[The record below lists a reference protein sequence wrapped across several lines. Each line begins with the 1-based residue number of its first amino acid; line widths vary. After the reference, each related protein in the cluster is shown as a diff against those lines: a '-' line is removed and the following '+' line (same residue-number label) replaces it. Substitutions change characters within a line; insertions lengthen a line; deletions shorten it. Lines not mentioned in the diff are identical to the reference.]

1 MTKVDILIVGTGA
14 AGEYAAG
21 YALGNGRS
29 VGMVERARI
38 GGACIFNACIPTK
51 ALIQAAST
59 YNRMKGV
66 DFFGLPPCREQAD
79 YRSVKQFKDGVIAGI
94 GTGRDARWRER
105 GARLFEGVAR
115 FKSPHEVLVGDDT
128 IHADKIIVCTGSSPV
143 IPPIPGLEE
152 AGCITNIEALQLEGV
167 PPRLVI
173 IGGGA
178 VGVEFA
184 QIFSAFGS
192 QVHILEM
199 MDRVLAA
206 EDADVSSAI
215 EESMRLRKV
224 TISTSVKVTSVKK
237 AASGK
242 VLQIERADGAAQ
254 ALECDEILVAA
265 GRKPSIED
273 LDLPAAG
280 IRAGK
285 RGIEVDA
292 SMQTGVPHIW
302 AAGDVTGT
310 YLFTYIAG
318 EQGKTAALNATTGSR
333 TELDIALLPRA
344 TYCDPEAASVGLT
357 EAQAKEQGHKVKV
370 GRFNYADLTRSIVS
384 GDTVGFVKIVADE
397 SSGRIL
403 GGHIVGAQASNLIHE
418 VAVAMVVNATA
429 SNVGN
434 LLHAYP
440 SFSEAVRYACQAIT

>member
-1 MTKVDILIVGTGA
+1 MTKVDVLIIGTGA

-21 YALGNGRS
+21 YVLGNGRS
-29 VGMVERARI
+29 VGMVERAEI
-38 GGACIFNACIPTK
+38 GGSCIFRACIPTK

-59 YNRMKGV
+59 YNRMKGA
-66 DFFGLPPCREQAD
+66 DFFGLPTCREQAD
-79 YRSVKQFKDGVIAGI
+79 YRLVKQFKDGVIAGI

-105 GARLFEGVAR
+105 GAKLFLGVAR
-115 FKSPHEVLVGDDT
+115 FKSPHEIIVDDDT
-128 IHADKIIVCTGSSPV
+128 IHADKIIVCTGSLPST
-143 IPPIPGLEE
+143 PPIPGL
-152 AGCITNIEALQLEGV
+152 ADTGFITNIEALQLESI
-167 PPRLVI
+167 PERIVI

-199 MDRVLAA
+199 ADRILAA
-206 EDADVSSAI
+206 DDADVSSAI
-215 EESMRLRKV
+215 EESMRLRNIS
-224 TISTSVKVTSVKK
+224 ISTSVKVNSVNK
-237 AASGK
+237 ATSGK
-242 VLQIERADGAAQ
+242 VVRLQRGDGTSQ

-265 GRKPSIED
+265 GRKPDIED

-280 IRAGK
+280 IKAGK

-292 SMQTGVPHIW
+292 SMQTSVPHIW

-310 YLFTYIAG
+310 YLFTYVAG

-333 TELDIALLPRA
+333 TELNIALLPRA

-397 SSGRIL
+397 ASGRIL

-418 VAVAMVVNATA
+418 VAAAMAVNATV
-429 SNVGN
+429 SDVGN

-440 SFSEAVRYACQAIT
+440 TFSEGVRYACQAIS